1 MQSTEIEIKLSE
13 LRTKLRA
20 LQAGPPADDATE
32 EVRAAHDTEVTD
44 GLQKLDDLETQ
55 KRTALKAE
63 EVAQE
68 RALKLV
74 NIEQRVGAGD
84 MPNIP
89 TEIREYMG
97 VEARCEMAPFL
108 AERSRAGARI
118 DGAEAELRSIFGID
132 EPGVVPWGLFLEPK
146 RLQEIRQEQRQAMAQ
161 QGEDRLP
168 GEDAS
173 LRAAFAPGSTI
184 MSMQD
189 PIIQEVFASSTAA
202 FLGTRF
208 SSAPV
213 GDSLQFVLTTGSAG
227 FTADGTDRAQAGSLA
242 AVTLTPKALRASY
255 LINKSDLMRVRGLE
269 SALRADMPRAIA
281 DVLDHAVING
291 AASGSVSDGII
302 HTVAPRVGGQ
312 HRCRHLHD
320 RYRIRGHGRRWQV
333 RAVAQR
339 TQDRRVSDADEFLLR
354 AARVEH
360 GGDAGRLPHDEQR
373 RHHDDLEHADRHP
386 VPGHHLQDGTRHD
399 GQRRREDVGPR
410 NPDHPGRAEQGT
422 WQPARLDR
430 ERLLRLTRCCG
441 RTGSM
446 IVSFLDA

>member
-13 LRTKLRA
+13 LRTSLRA

-44 GLQKLDDLETQ
+44 GLKKLDDLETQ

-84 MPNIP
+84 LPNIP

-108 AERSRAGARI
+108 RNGLVPGAHV

-146 RLQEIRQEQRQAMAQ
+146 RLQEIRQEQRQAMSQ
-161 QGEDRLP
+161 QGEDRQLVK
-168 GEDAS
+168 DAS
-173 LRAAFAPGSTI
+173 LRAAFSPGSTI

-189 PIIQEVFASSTAA
+189 AVIQDVFGASTAA

-213 GDSLQFVLTTGSAG
+213 GDSLQFVLTSGSAG
-227 FTADGTDRAQAGSLA
+227 ITADATDRAQAGSLA

-281 DVLDHAVING
+281 DVLDFNAVING
-291 AASGSVSDGII
+291 SASGGLSNGII
-302 HTVAPRVGGQ
+302 HSAGTVAVATVTVTFDTGVRKVYEGVDGKYARTLKELKVVVSPPAIRKFGELMLASNTAVTLVDYFMMNSGGIMTTSNMPILTPFPAIVCKTGPGMLGNVAAKMWGGGIQ
-312 HRCRHLHD
+312 I
-320 RYRIRGHGRRWQV
+320 IR
-333 RAVAQR
+333 
-339 TQDRRVSDADEFLLR
+339 
-354 AARVEH
+354 
-360 GGDAGRLPHDEQR
+360 DEQSK
-373 RHHDDLEHADRHP
+373 A
-386 VPGHHLQDGTRHD
+386 PGNQLVLTANAYYDFA
-399 GQRRREDVGPR
+399 V
-410 NPDHPGRAEQGT
+410 
-422 WQPARLDR
+422 
-430 ERLLRLTRCCG
+430 LRTAG
-441 RTGSM
+441 FA
-446 IVSFLDA
+446 IVSFKLA

>member
-1 MQSTEIEIKLSE
+1 MLQSTEIEIKLSE
-13 LRTKLRA
+13 LRTELRA

-63 EVAQE
+63 EVTIE
-68 RALKLV
+68 RARKLADV
-74 NIEQRVGAGD
+74 EQRIGSGD

-108 AERSRAGARI
+108 RNGLVPGARI

-146 RLQEIRQEQRQAMAQ
+146 RLQEIRQEQRQSMNQ
-161 QGEDRLP
+161 EVEGNLP
-168 GEDAS
+168 AKVAS
-173 LRAAFAPGSTI
+173 MRAAFAPGSTI

-189 PIIQEVFASSTAA
+189 PIIQEVFAASTAA

-213 GDSLQFVLTTGSAG
+213 GDSLQFVLTSGSAG
-227 FTADGTDRAQAGSLA
+227 ITADATDRAQAGSLT

-269 SALRADMPRAIA
+269 SMLRSDMPRAIA
-281 DVLDHAVING
+281 DVLDFEVING
-291 AASGSVSDGII
+291 AASGRLTNGII
-302 HTVAPRVGGQ
+302 YSGGTVAVAAATVEFGTGIETVYEGVDGKFARTLKELKIVVSPPAIRKFGGLLASNTAVTLVDYFMMNSGGIMTTSNMPILTPFPAIICKTGPGMMGNVAAKMWGGGIQ
-312 HRCRHLHD
+312 I
-320 RYRIRGHGRRWQV
+320 IR
-333 RAVAQR
+333 
-339 TQDRRVSDADEFLLR
+339 
-354 AARVEH
+354 
-360 GGDAGRLPHDEQR
+360 DEQSK
-373 RHHDDLEHADRHP
+373 A
-386 VPGHHLQDGTRHD
+386 PGNQLVLTANAYYDFAVLRTDGF
-399 GQRRREDVGPR
+399 E
-410 NPDHPGRAEQGT
+410 
-422 WQPARLDR
+422 
-430 ERLLRLTRCCG
+430 
-441 RTGSM
+441 
-446 IVSFLDA
+446 IVSFLLT

>member
-1 MQSTEIEIKLSE
+1 MLQSTEIEIKLSE
-13 LRTKLRA
+13 LRTSLRA

-44 GLQKLDDLETQ
+44 GLKDLDDLETQ

-74 NIEQRVGAGD
+74 NVEQRIGAGD

-108 AERSRAGARI
+108 RNGLVPGAHV

-146 RLQEIRQEQRQAMAQ
+146 RLQEIRQEQRQAMNQ
-161 QGEDRLP
+161 QAADRLP
-168 GEDAS
+168 EKDAS

-189 PIIQEVFASSTAA
+189 PIIQEVFGSSTAA

-213 GDSLQFVLTTGSAG
+213 GDSLQFVLTSGSAG
-227 FTADGTDRAQAGSLA
+227 ITADATDRAQAGTLA

-269 SALRADMPRAIA
+269 SALRTDMPRAIA
-281 DVLDHAVING
+281 DVLDFAVING
-291 AASGSVSDGII
+291 AASGSLSNGII
-302 HTVAPRVGGQ
+302 HSAGTVSEATVEVTFGSGISTITAGIDGKYARSLKELKVVLSPPAIRKFSELIASNTAITLVDYLMMQSGGVMTTSNMPILTPFPAIVCKTGPGMLGNVAAKMWGGGIQ
-312 HRCRHLHD
+312 I
-320 RYRIRGHGRRWQV
+320 IR
-333 RAVAQR
+333 
-339 TQDRRVSDADEFLLR
+339 
-354 AARVEH
+354 
-360 GGDAGRLPHDEQR
+360 DEQSK
-373 RHHDDLEHADRHP
+373 A
-386 VPGHHLQDGTRHD
+386 PGNQLVLTANAYYDFA
-399 GQRRREDVGPR
+399 V
-410 NPDHPGRAEQGT
+410 
-422 WQPARLDR
+422 
-430 ERLLRLTRCCG
+430 LRTAG
-441 RTGSM
+441 FA
-446 IVSFLDA
+446 IVSFKLS

>member
-1 MQSTEIEIKLSE
+1 MLQSTELEIKLSE
-13 LRTKLRA
+13 TRTELRA

-32 EVRAAHDTEVTD
+32 EVRAAYDVKIDD
-44 GLQKLDDLETQ
+44 GMKSLDDLETQ

-74 NIEQRVGAGD
+74 NVEQRVGAGD

-108 AERSRAGARI
+108 RNGLVPGAHV

-146 RLQEIRQEQRQAMAQ
+146 RLQEIRQEQRQSMSQ
-161 QGEDRLP
+161 QGEDRQLVK
-168 GEDAS
+168 DAS
-173 LRAAFAPGSTI
+173 LRAAFSPGSTI

-189 PIIQEVFASSTAA
+189 AVIQDVFGASTAS

-213 GDSLQFVLTTGSAG
+213 GDSLQFVLTSGSAG
-227 FTADGTDRAQAGSLA
+227 ITADATDRAQAGTLA

-269 SALRADMPRAIA
+269 SALRTDMPRAIA
-281 DVLDHAVING
+281 DVLDFAVING
-291 AASGSVSDGII
+291 AASGSLSNGII
-302 HTVAPRVGGQ
+302 HSAGTVSAATVEVTFGSGISTITAGIDGKFARSLKELKVVLSPPAIRKFSELIASNTAITLVDYLMMQSGGVMTTSNMPILTPFPAIVCKTGPGMLGNVAAKMWGGGIQ
-312 HRCRHLHD
+312 I
-320 RYRIRGHGRRWQV
+320 IR
-333 RAVAQR
+333 
-339 TQDRRVSDADEFLLR
+339 
-354 AARVEH
+354 
-360 GGDAGRLPHDEQR
+360 DEQSK
-373 RHHDDLEHADRHP
+373 A
-386 VPGHHLQDGTRHD
+386 PGNQLVLTANAYYDFAVLRTDGF
-399 GQRRREDVGPR
+399 
-410 NPDHPGRAEQGT
+410 
-422 WQPARLDR
+422 
-430 ERLLRLTRCCG
+430 
-441 RTGSM
+441 S
-446 IVSFLDA
+446 IVSFKLA

>member
-1 MQSTEIEIKLSE
+1 MLQSTEIEIKLSE
-13 LRTKLRA
+13 TRTELRA
-20 LQAGPPADDATE
+20 LQAGPPDDDATE
-32 EVRAAHDTEVTD
+32 EVRAAYDVKIDD
-44 GLQKLDDLETQ
+44 GMKSLDDLETQ

-108 AERSRAGARI
+108 RNGLVPGAHV

-146 RLQEIRQEQRQAMAQ
+146 RLQEIRQEQRQSMSQ
-161 QGEDRLP
+161 QGEDRQLVK
-168 GEDAS
+168 DAS
-173 LRAAFAPGSTI
+173 LRAAFSPGSTI

-189 PIIQEVFASSTAA
+189 AVIQDVFGASTAA

-213 GDSLQFVLTTGSAG
+213 GDSLQFVLTSGSAG
-227 FTADGTDRAQAGSLA
+227 ITADATDRAQAGSLA

-281 DVLDHAVING
+281 DVLDNAVING
-291 AASGSVSDGII
+291 AASGGLSNGII
-302 HTVAPRVGGQ
+302 HSAGTVSVATVTVTFDTGIGTVYAGVDGKYARTLKELKVVVSPAAIRKFGALLASNTAVTLVDYFMMNSGGIMTTSNMPTATPFPAIVCKTGPGMMGNVAAKMWGGGIQ
-312 HRCRHLHD
+312 I
-320 RYRIRGHGRRWQV
+320 IR
-333 RAVAQR
+333 
-339 TQDRRVSDADEFLLR
+339 
-354 AARVEH
+354 
-360 GGDAGRLPHDEQR
+360 DEQSK
-373 RHHDDLEHADRHP
+373 A
-386 VPGHHLQDGTRHD
+386 PGNQLVLTANAYYDFAVLRTDGF
-399 GQRRREDVGPR
+399 E
-410 NPDHPGRAEQGT
+410 
-422 WQPARLDR
+422 
-430 ERLLRLTRCCG
+430 
-441 RTGSM
+441 
-446 IVSFLDA
+446 IVSFLLT